1 MARDREVAGIRCFEV
16 LERLSD
22 YLDDELPPSERARVD
37 AHLAGCDWCERFGG
51 AMGRTVGALRS
62 GLAPTPFDAE
72 RAARLAAALADA
84 AAEPRDL

>member
-22 YLDDELPPSERARVD
+22 YLDDELPPAERARVD